1 VTRPDHRDPKAG
13 NHNHALRLSTAPFI
27 VSMDA
32 DFLPFPH
39 FIYRTIGFFR
49 SVILLAAMWWLGRQ
63 QFIPF
68 FWQGFQLFMAFELV
82 PQALLSL
89 MKPFGTLLLQI
100 NAVPAKGQ
108 ATYARSPAYWC

>member
-1 VTRPDHRDPKAG
+1 LHDRVFPLGDPPGRHVVAG
-13 NHNHALRLSTAPFI
+13 ETA
-27 VSMDA
+27 V
-32 DFLPFPH
+32 
-39 FIYRTIGFFR
+39 YT
-49 SVILLAAMWWLGRQ
+49 V
-63 QFIPF
+63 

-108 ATYARSPAYWC
+108 ATYARSPAYWR